1 MLRLGPS
8 LHYAKGWNFQ
18 SFLVQLTVL
27 GPIEGWVLGTS
38 VFLDKSF
45 PAPQVDRR
53 ALGSSRTILVVLRPL
68 LSIEVTK

>member
-8 LHYAKGWNFQ
+8 LHCAKDWNFH

-27 GPIEGWVLGTS
+27 GTIEGWVLGTS

-53 ALGSSRTILVVLRPL
+53 VLGSSRTILVVLRFL

>member
-8 LHYAKGWNFQ
+8 LHCAKGWNFQ
-18 SFLVQLTVL
+18 SFLMQLTVV

-53 ALGSSRTILVVLRPL
+53 VLGSSRTILVVLGSGSFSL
-68 LSIEVTK
+68 

>member
-8 LHYAKGWNFQ
+8 LHCARGWNFQ
-18 SFLVQLTVL
+18 SFLMQLTVV
-27 GPIEGWVLGTS
+27 GPGTS

-53 ALGSSRTILVVLRPL
+53 VLGSSRTILVVLRLRLL